1 MYLTLLQSVRQHALS
16 MLTDAIIDRHGKYL
30 PDDEICKIFSDIC
43 VPLAGDR
50 MKDLLAATAKPDFRA
65 EEVLIELEMCISLL
79 FKPFLHHLKR
89 LLASD
94 EAFVGIWMNMLSVMT
109 LLLGEDIAPQD
120 EGGELTPGRLLWT
133 TKELG
138 SEHLRNAILV
148 LAASGV
154 LKTPDAGQ
162 VSALTWNSIDDMAFC
177 QKYVAEWQQQGLKES
192 PPSIADG
199 EIGVV

>member
-1 MYLTLLQSVRQHALS
+1 

-30 PDDEICKIFSDIC
+30 PDEEICKIFTDIC

-50 MKDLLAATAKPDFRA
+50 MKDLLAAAAEPDMRG
-65 EEVLIELEMCISLL
+65 EEILIELEMCISLL

-89 LLASD
+89 LLTMD
-94 EAFVGIWMNMLSVMT
+94 KAFIDIWVNMLSVMT
-109 LLLGEDIAPQD
+109 LLLGEDTAPQG
-120 EGGELTPGRLLWT
+120 EGDDLTPERLLWT

-148 LAASGV
+148 LAACGV
-154 LKTPDAGQ
+154 LKTPDAGE

-199 EIGVV
+199 EIAVV

>member
-1 MYLTLLQSVRQHALS
+1 

-30 PDDEICKIFSDIC
+30 PDDEICKIFTDIC

-50 MKDLLAATAKPDFRA
+50 MKDLLAATAKPDMNA
-65 EEVLIELEMCISLL
+65 EEILIELEMCISLL

-89 LLASD
+89 LLTMG
-94 EAFVGIWMNMLSVMT
+94 ETFVGIWVNMLGVMT

-120 EGGELTPGRLLWT
+120 EGDELTPERLLWT

-148 LAASGV
+148 LAACGV
-154 LKTPDAGQ
+154 VKTPDAGEIS
-162 VSALTWNSIDDMAFC
+162 VLTWNSIDDMAFC
-177 QKYVAEWQQQGLKES
+177 QKYVAEWQQQGLKQC

-199 EIGVV
+199 EIAVV